1 MSVHKDCADNLR
13 ARFRALTGLKLG
25 SGHAHEIVAAYFGYG
40 TGSALRLEGIYPLDE
55 LWRAEILIPDL
66 ALMERRLFLLTD
78 LPDELPGADV
88 LADWIGESLQEA
100 RHFTGAIWHTRD
112 IADYIGSVFVHEHP
126 HQIMDAM
133 SSEMAVTNALF
144 LGFDIEESTIS
155 KYDEGMSA
163 TVNGRIE
170 GESDQDKPFYGDAI
184 DFETILT
191 FDLVA
196 GRNAYGSPSWET
208 TGELDL
214 SFYDDDRAEQAN

>member
-133 SSEMAVTNALF
+133 SSEMAVTNALWPAAGLMDTEIRCF
-144 LGFDIEESTIS
+144 IELE
-155 KYDEGMSA
+155 
-163 TVNGRIE
+163 
-170 GESDQDKPFYGDAI
+170 DQHGTK
-184 DFETILT
+184 E
-191 FDLVA
+191 
-196 GRNAYGSPSWET
+196 
-208 TGELDL
+208 
-214 SFYDDDRAEQAN
+214 